1 MSKVM
6 SNIPSINMLYEYAL
20 DNSEYIM
27 IKELFYSALFF
38 NTAAAMSLKKIRIV
52 RKTNN
57 QDKIIIPNYFGITF
71 AGSGCVDEETE
82 FLTPKGW
89 KKISEYEAGDLV
101 CQWSEDGSTQ
111 FVNPIAYISEPE
123 KRECYYI
130 DGGKNSN
137 TNRFLCP
144 DHRVPYLTEEK
155 KYKNSVYKSKL
166 KVAKAS
172 DIFERNSGFKFPTN
186 FKKPESDT
194 KLDLTDDEIRLQV
207 AFFADGT
214 ITNRYKD
221 YNGKIRVKKQYK
233 IDRLKMLLDRNGS
246 TYKTSITG
254 EYTMFWINIKIQEKV
269 YNDYW
274 YNCSNEQLK
283 VIFEEAHL
291 WDGSLIGGKKT
302 FRTTIK
308 ETADFMQYVYT
319 TQSENYVSFIKKE
332 RHNKVP
338 FHTEYRISET
348 LCKNKSVTKN
358 MIKKK
363 HMPNFMKY
371 CFTVPS
377 SFWVAR
383 RNNFICIE
391 GNCGKNHSDNLARA
405 IYKDLFTKFE
415 GYAEEFYNDRK
426 DPNDRKPDPRYVNLS
441 SYFIPVTSTWQ
452 ALQKAA
458 QTVKDMDI
466 GSVNVVSDELGDN
479 IMSMS
484 EIFTKLKSTWDTGTS
499 EGPVNV
505 TNGGESYF
513 CVHDVCFN
521 ALLFGAPGPF
531 ELDTKKKDRLLEI
544 YVSGM
549 ARRSFIYHNNT
560 YKKSENRNPNFEKL
574 PKEFYDELDKY
585 IKELRYFINNT
596 KEIRYPAKIR
606 EKLLE
611 YDQMKELERERSI
624 SLIAEDLGSTKKI
637 EKLMGI
643 IATLDL
649 SEEISE
655 EHLKFAI
662 EFTEALD
669 STAEETVEIKP
680 AYKRIYD
687 EIEKRSYAAR
697 TDIVKAVKDITI
709 KDLDSQLILV
719 QEYANLVGNSLIKKE
734 YNGIIKYKIEKL
746 SNTSLDNIILSVN
759 PNMDRTEPEGFIRKI
774 GSFDKLVNAINGD
787 FRYSAGTF
795 RNEYISDENYM
806 QEQNLFIIDIDN
818 DLTIEDAKAL
828 FSSITYLITT
838 TKSHQ
843 KPKKT
848 KINGESVEVV
858 CDRFRIIIPTLS
870 TFHLTPKVYS
880 EMYMN
885 VINSLGIAE
894 ADTKCRNASRWYYG
908 NPEGEHWYN
917 YGDLLDI
924 RTYIPDSSE
933 NQDATTSINN
943 YDKSHSDKSNAPSS
957 IRVDAAIR
965 WFLSNTATGNRN
977 DNLFKLGMLL
987 KEKIEEPEWA
997 LWLRNANSCLSHP
1010 LPDSDMKSIIGS
1022 VGRR

>member
-1 MSKVM
+1 MDKNM
-6 SNIPSINMLYEYAL
+6 RNIESINMLYEYAL

-27 IKELFYSALFF
+27 IRELFFSALFF
-38 NTAAAMSLKKIRIV
+38 NTAAAMSLKKIRII

-57 QDKIIIPNYFGITF
+57 NDKVIIPNYFGISF
-71 AGSGCVDEETE
+71 GGSGV
-82 FLTPKGW
+82 
-89 KKISEYEAGDLV
+89 
-101 CQWSEDGSTQ
+101 
-111 FVNPIAYISEPE
+111 
-123 KRECYYI
+123 
-130 DGGKNSN
+130 
-137 TNRFLCP
+137 
-144 DHRVPYLTEEK
+144 
-155 KYKNSVYKSKL
+155 
-166 KVAKAS
+166 
-172 DIFERNSGFKFPTN
+172 
-186 FKKPESDT
+186 
-194 KLDLTDDEIRLQV
+194 
-207 AFFADGT
+207 
-214 ITNRYKD
+214 
-221 YNGKIRVKKQYK
+221 
-233 IDRLKMLLDRNGS
+233 
-246 TYKTSITG
+246 
-254 EYTMFWINIKIQEKV
+254 
-269 YNDYW
+269 
-274 YNCSNEQLK
+274 
-283 VIFEEAHL
+283 
-291 WDGSLIGGKKT
+291 
-302 FRTTIK
+302 
-308 ETADFMQYVYT
+308 
-319 TQSENYVSFIKKE
+319 
-332 RHNKVP
+332 
-338 FHTEYRISET
+338 
-348 LCKNKSVTKN
+348 
-358 MIKKK
+358 
-363 HMPNFMKY
+363 
-371 CFTVPS
+371 
-377 SFWVAR
+377 
-383 RNNFICIE
+383 
-391 GNCGKNHSDNLARA
+391 GKNHSDNLARA
-405 IYKDLFTKFE
+405 IFKESFDNFQRH
-415 GYAEEFYNDRK
+415 AESFYDSRK
-426 DPNDRKPDPRYVNLS
+426 DPADKKPDPRYVNLS

-458 QTVKDMDI
+458 QTVKDMDV

-531 ELDTKKKDRLLEI
+531 ELDPKKKDRLLET

-574 PKEFYDELDKY
+574 ERDFYDKLESY
-585 IKELRYFINNT
+585 IKELRYFLNNT

-611 YDQMKELERERSI
+611 YDQIKELERERSI

-637 EKLMGI
+637 EKLLGI

-649 SEEISE
+649 QDEINE

-687 EIEKRSYAAR
+687 EIEKRSFAAR

-719 QEYANLVGNSLIKKE
+719 QEHANLIGNSLIKKE

-746 SNTSLDNIILSVN
+746 SNTNLDNIILSIN
-759 PNMDRTEPEGFIRKI
+759 GNMDRTEPEGFVRKI
-774 GSFDKLVNAINGD
+774 GSFDKLINAVNAE

-795 RNEYISDENYM
+795 RNEYISDENYL

-818 DLTIEDAKAL
+818 DLRLEDAKAL
-828 FSSITYLITT
+828 FSSMTYLIAT

-848 KINGESVEVV
+848 KVNGETIDLV
-858 CDRFRIIIPTLS
+858 CDRFRIILPTLS
-870 TFHLTPKVYS
+870 TFHLTAKVYS

-894 ADTKCRNASRWYYG
+894 ADSKCRNASRWYYG

-917 YGDLLDI
+917 KGDLLDI

-933 NQDATTSINN
+933 HQDASTSLNN
-943 YDKSHSDKSNAPSS
+943 YDNQRDKSTAPAS

-987 KEKIEEPEWA
+987 KEKIEEPDWA
-997 LWLRNANSCLSHP
+997 MWLLNANTCLSHP
-1010 LPDSDMKSIIGS
+1010 LPDSDMKSIINS

>member
-1 MSKVM
+1 MDKNM
-6 SNIPSINMLYEYAL
+6 RNIESINILYEYAL

-27 IKELFYSALFF
+27 IRELFFSALFF
-38 NTAAAMSLKKIRIV
+38 NTAAAMSLKKIRII

-57 QDKIIIPNYFGITF
+57 NDKVIIPNYFGISF
-71 AGSGCVDEETE
+71 GGSGV
-82 FLTPKGW
+82 
-89 KKISEYEAGDLV
+89 
-101 CQWSEDGSTQ
+101 
-111 FVNPIAYISEPE
+111 
-123 KRECYYI
+123 
-130 DGGKNSN
+130 
-137 TNRFLCP
+137 
-144 DHRVPYLTEEK
+144 
-155 KYKNSVYKSKL
+155 
-166 KVAKAS
+166 
-172 DIFERNSGFKFPTN
+172 
-186 FKKPESDT
+186 
-194 KLDLTDDEIRLQV
+194 
-207 AFFADGT
+207 
-214 ITNRYKD
+214 
-221 YNGKIRVKKQYK
+221 
-233 IDRLKMLLDRNGS
+233 
-246 TYKTSITG
+246 
-254 EYTMFWINIKIQEKV
+254 
-269 YNDYW
+269 
-274 YNCSNEQLK
+274 
-283 VIFEEAHL
+283 
-291 WDGSLIGGKKT
+291 
-302 FRTTIK
+302 
-308 ETADFMQYVYT
+308 
-319 TQSENYVSFIKKE
+319 
-332 RHNKVP
+332 
-338 FHTEYRISET
+338 
-348 LCKNKSVTKN
+348 
-358 MIKKK
+358 
-363 HMPNFMKY
+363 
-371 CFTVPS
+371 
-377 SFWVAR
+377 
-383 RNNFICIE
+383 
-391 GNCGKNHSDNLARA
+391 GKNHSDNLARA
-405 IYKDLFTKFE
+405 IFKESFDNFQRH
-415 GYAEEFYNDRK
+415 AESFYDSRK
-426 DPNDRKPDPRYVNLS
+426 DPADKKPDPRYVNLS

-458 QTVKDMDI
+458 QTVKDMDV

-531 ELDTKKKDRLLEI
+531 ELDPKKKDRLLET

-574 PKEFYDELDKY
+574 EREFYDKLESY
-585 IKELRYFINNT
+585 IKELRYFLNNT
-596 KEIRYPAKIR
+596 REIRYPAKIR

-611 YDQMKELERERSI
+611 YDQIKELERERSI

-637 EKLMGI
+637 EKLLGI

-649 SEEISE
+649 QDEINE

-687 EIEKRSYAAR
+687 EIEKRSFAAR

-719 QEYANLVGNSLIKKE
+719 QEHANLIGNSLIKKE

-746 SNTSLDNIILSVN
+746 SNTNLDNIILSIN
-759 PNMDRTEPEGFIRKI
+759 GNMDRTEPEGFVRKI
-774 GSFDKLVNAINGD
+774 GSFDKLINAVNAE

-795 RNEYISDENYM
+795 RNDYISDENYL

-818 DLTIEDAKAL
+818 DLRLEDAKAL
-828 FSSITYLITT
+828 FSSMTYLIAT

-848 KINGESVEVV
+848 KVNGETIDLV
-858 CDRFRIIIPTLS
+858 CDRFRIILPTLS
-870 TFHLTPKVYS
+870 TFHLTAKVYS

-894 ADTKCRNASRWYYG
+894 ADSKCRNASRWYYG

-917 YGDLLDI
+917 KGDLLDI

-933 NQDATTSINN
+933 HQDASTSLSN
-943 YDKSHSDKSNAPSS
+943 YDNQRDKSNAPAS

-987 KEKIEEPEWA
+987 KEKIEEPDWA
-997 LWLRNANSCLSHP
+997 MWLLNANTCLSHP
-1010 LPDSDMKSIIGS
+1010 LPDSDMKSIINS

>member
-1 MSKVM
+1 MDKNM
-6 SNIPSINMLYEYAL
+6 RNIESINMLYEYAL

-27 IKELFYSALFF
+27 IRELFFSALFF
-38 NTAAAMSLKKIRIV
+38 NTAAAMSLKKIRII

-57 QDKIIIPNYFGITF
+57 NDKVIIPNYFGISF
-71 AGSGCVDEETE
+71 GGSGV
-82 FLTPKGW
+82 
-89 KKISEYEAGDLV
+89 
-101 CQWSEDGSTQ
+101 
-111 FVNPIAYISEPE
+111 
-123 KRECYYI
+123 
-130 DGGKNSN
+130 
-137 TNRFLCP
+137 
-144 DHRVPYLTEEK
+144 
-155 KYKNSVYKSKL
+155 
-166 KVAKAS
+166 
-172 DIFERNSGFKFPTN
+172 
-186 FKKPESDT
+186 
-194 KLDLTDDEIRLQV
+194 
-207 AFFADGT
+207 
-214 ITNRYKD
+214 
-221 YNGKIRVKKQYK
+221 
-233 IDRLKMLLDRNGS
+233 
-246 TYKTSITG
+246 
-254 EYTMFWINIKIQEKV
+254 
-269 YNDYW
+269 
-274 YNCSNEQLK
+274 
-283 VIFEEAHL
+283 
-291 WDGSLIGGKKT
+291 
-302 FRTTIK
+302 
-308 ETADFMQYVYT
+308 
-319 TQSENYVSFIKKE
+319 
-332 RHNKVP
+332 
-338 FHTEYRISET
+338 
-348 LCKNKSVTKN
+348 
-358 MIKKK
+358 
-363 HMPNFMKY
+363 
-371 CFTVPS
+371 
-377 SFWVAR
+377 
-383 RNNFICIE
+383 
-391 GNCGKNHSDNLARA
+391 GKNHSDNLARA
-405 IYKDLFTKFE
+405 IFKESFDNFQRH
-415 GYAEEFYNDRK
+415 AESFYDSRK
-426 DPNDRKPDPRYVNLS
+426 DPADKRPDPRYVNLS

-458 QTVKDMDI
+458 QTVKDMDV

-531 ELDTKKKDRLLEI
+531 ELDPKKKDRLLET

-574 PKEFYDELDKY
+574 EREFYDKLESY
-585 IKELRYFINNT
+585 IKELRYFLNNT

-611 YDQMKELERERSI
+611 YDQIKELERERSI

-637 EKLMGI
+637 EKLLGI

-649 SEEISE
+649 QDEINE

-687 EIEKRSYAAR
+687 EIEKRSFAAR

-719 QEYANLVGNSLIKKE
+719 QEHANLIGNSLIKKE

-746 SNTSLDNIILSVN
+746 SNTNLDNIILSIN
-759 PNMDRTEPEGFIRKI
+759 GNMDRTEPEGFVRKI
-774 GSFDKLVNAINGD
+774 GSFDKLINAVNAE

-795 RNEYISDENYM
+795 RNEYISDENYL

-818 DLTIEDAKAL
+818 DLRLEDAKAL
-828 FSSITYLITT
+828 FSSMTYLIAT

-848 KINGESVEVV
+848 KVNGETIDLV
-858 CDRFRIIIPTLS
+858 CDRFRIILPTLS
-870 TFHLTPKVYS
+870 TFHLTAKVYS

-894 ADTKCRNASRWYYG
+894 ADSKCRNASRWYYG

-917 YGDLLDI
+917 KGDLLDI

-933 NQDATTSINN
+933 HQDASTSLNN
-943 YDKSHSDKSNAPSS
+943 YDNQRYKSTAPAS

-987 KEKIEEPEWA
+987 KEKIEEPDWA
-997 LWLRNANSCLSHP
+997 MWLLNANTCLSHP
-1010 LPDSDMKSIIGS
+1010 LPDSDMKSIINS

>member
-1 MSKVM
+1 MDKNM
-6 SNIPSINMLYEYAL
+6 RNIESINMLYEYAL

-27 IKELFYSALFF
+27 IRELFFSALFF
-38 NTAAAMSLKKIRIV
+38 NTAAAMSLKKIRII

-57 QDKIIIPNYFGITF
+57 NDKVIIPNYFGISF
-71 AGSGCVDEETE
+71 GGSGV
-82 FLTPKGW
+82 
-89 KKISEYEAGDLV
+89 
-101 CQWSEDGSTQ
+101 
-111 FVNPIAYISEPE
+111 
-123 KRECYYI
+123 
-130 DGGKNSN
+130 
-137 TNRFLCP
+137 
-144 DHRVPYLTEEK
+144 
-155 KYKNSVYKSKL
+155 
-166 KVAKAS
+166 
-172 DIFERNSGFKFPTN
+172 
-186 FKKPESDT
+186 
-194 KLDLTDDEIRLQV
+194 
-207 AFFADGT
+207 
-214 ITNRYKD
+214 
-221 YNGKIRVKKQYK
+221 
-233 IDRLKMLLDRNGS
+233 
-246 TYKTSITG
+246 
-254 EYTMFWINIKIQEKV
+254 
-269 YNDYW
+269 
-274 YNCSNEQLK
+274 
-283 VIFEEAHL
+283 
-291 WDGSLIGGKKT
+291 
-302 FRTTIK
+302 
-308 ETADFMQYVYT
+308 
-319 TQSENYVSFIKKE
+319 
-332 RHNKVP
+332 
-338 FHTEYRISET
+338 
-348 LCKNKSVTKN
+348 
-358 MIKKK
+358 
-363 HMPNFMKY
+363 
-371 CFTVPS
+371 
-377 SFWVAR
+377 
-383 RNNFICIE
+383 
-391 GNCGKNHSDNLARA
+391 GKNHSDNLARA
-405 IYKDLFTKFE
+405 IFRESFDNFQRH
-415 GYAEEFYNDRK
+415 AESFYDSRK
-426 DPNDRKPDPRYVNLS
+426 DPADKKPDPRYVNLS

-458 QTVKDMDI
+458 QTVKDMDV

-531 ELDTKKKDRLLEI
+531 ELDPKKKDRLLET

-574 PKEFYDELDKY
+574 EREFYDKLESY
-585 IKELRYFINNT
+585 IKELRYFLNNT

-611 YDQMKELERERSI
+611 YDQIKELERERSI

-637 EKLMGI
+637 EKLLGI

-649 SEEISE
+649 QDEINE
-655 EHLKFAI
+655 DHLKFAI

-687 EIEKRSYAAR
+687 EIEKRSFAAR

-719 QEYANLVGNSLIKKE
+719 QEHANLIGNSLIKKE

-746 SNTSLDNIILSVN
+746 SNTNLDNIILSIN
-759 PNMDRTEPEGFIRKI
+759 GNMDRTEPEGFVRKI
-774 GSFDKLVNAINGD
+774 GSFDKLINAVNAE

-795 RNEYISDENYM
+795 RNEYISDENYL

-818 DLTIEDAKAL
+818 DLRLEDAKAL
-828 FSSITYLITT
+828 FSSMTYLIAT

-848 KINGESVEVV
+848 KVNGETIDLV
-858 CDRFRIIIPTLS
+858 CDRFRIILPTLS
-870 TFHLTPKVYS
+870 TFHLTAKVYS

-894 ADTKCRNASRWYYG
+894 ADSKCRNASRWYYG

-917 YGDLLDI
+917 KGDLLDI

-933 NQDATTSINN
+933 HQDASTSLKN
-943 YDKSHSDKSNAPSS
+943 YENQRYKSNAPAS

-987 KEKIEEPEWA
+987 KEKIEEPDWA
-997 LWLRNANSCLSHP
+997 MWLLNANTCLSHP
-1010 LPDSDMKSIIGS
+1010 LPDSDMKSIINS

>member
-1 MSKVM
+1 MDKNM
-6 SNIPSINMLYEYAL
+6 RNIESINMLYEYAL

-27 IKELFYSALFF
+27 IRELFFSALFF
-38 NTAAAMSLKKIRIV
+38 NTAAAMSLKKIRII

-57 QDKIIIPNYFGITF
+57 NDKIIIPNYFGISF
-71 AGSGCVDEETE
+71 GGSGV
-82 FLTPKGW
+82 
-89 KKISEYEAGDLV
+89 
-101 CQWSEDGSTQ
+101 
-111 FVNPIAYISEPE
+111 
-123 KRECYYI
+123 
-130 DGGKNSN
+130 
-137 TNRFLCP
+137 
-144 DHRVPYLTEEK
+144 
-155 KYKNSVYKSKL
+155 
-166 KVAKAS
+166 
-172 DIFERNSGFKFPTN
+172 
-186 FKKPESDT
+186 
-194 KLDLTDDEIRLQV
+194 
-207 AFFADGT
+207 
-214 ITNRYKD
+214 
-221 YNGKIRVKKQYK
+221 
-233 IDRLKMLLDRNGS
+233 
-246 TYKTSITG
+246 
-254 EYTMFWINIKIQEKV
+254 
-269 YNDYW
+269 
-274 YNCSNEQLK
+274 
-283 VIFEEAHL
+283 
-291 WDGSLIGGKKT
+291 
-302 FRTTIK
+302 
-308 ETADFMQYVYT
+308 
-319 TQSENYVSFIKKE
+319 
-332 RHNKVP
+332 
-338 FHTEYRISET
+338 
-348 LCKNKSVTKN
+348 
-358 MIKKK
+358 
-363 HMPNFMKY
+363 
-371 CFTVPS
+371 
-377 SFWVAR
+377 
-383 RNNFICIE
+383 
-391 GNCGKNHSDNLARA
+391 GKNHSDNLARA
-405 IYKDLFTKFE
+405 IFKESFDNFQRH
-415 GYAEEFYNDRK
+415 AESFYDSRK
-426 DPNDRKPDPRYVNLS
+426 DPADKKPDPRYVNLS

-458 QTVKDMDI
+458 QTVKDMDV

-531 ELDTKKKDRLLEI
+531 ELDPKKKDRLLET

-574 PKEFYDELDKY
+574 EREFYDKLESY
-585 IKELRYFINNT
+585 IKELRYFLNNT
-596 KEIRYPAKIR
+596 KEIRYPVKIR

-611 YDQMKELERERSI
+611 YDQIKELERERSI

-637 EKLMGI
+637 EKLLGI

-649 SEEISE
+649 QDEINE

-687 EIEKRSYAAR
+687 EIEKRSFAAR

-719 QEYANLVGNSLIKKE
+719 QEHANLIGNSLIKKE

-746 SNTSLDNIILSVN
+746 SNTNLDNIILSIN
-759 PNMDRTEPEGFIRKI
+759 GNMDRTEPEGFVRKI
-774 GSFDKLVNAINGD
+774 GSFDKLINAVNAE

-795 RNEYISDENYM
+795 RNEYISDENYL

-818 DLTIEDAKAL
+818 DLRLEDAKAL
-828 FSSITYLITT
+828 FSSMTYLIAT

-848 KINGESVEVV
+848 KVNGETIDLV
-858 CDRFRIIIPTLS
+858 CDRFRIILPTLS
-870 TFHLTPKVYS
+870 TFHLTAKVYS

-894 ADTKCRNASRWYYG
+894 ADSKCRNASRWYYG
-908 NPEGEHWYN
+908 NQEGEHWYN
-917 YGDLLDI
+917 KGDLLDI

-933 NQDATTSINN
+933 HQDASTSLNN
-943 YDKSHSDKSNAPSS
+943 YDNQRDKSNAPAS

-987 KEKIEEPEWA
+987 KEKIEEPDWA
-997 LWLRNANSCLSHP
+997 MWLLNANTCLSHP
-1010 LPDSDMKSIIGS
+1010 LPDSDMKSIINS

>member
-1 MSKVM
+1 MDKNM
-6 SNIPSINMLYEYAL
+6 RNIESINMLYEYAL

-27 IKELFYSALFF
+27 IRELFFSALFF
-38 NTAAAMSLKKIRIV
+38 NTAAAMSLKKIRII

-57 QDKIIIPNYFGITF
+57 NDKVIIPNYFGISF
-71 AGSGCVDEETE
+71 GGSGV
-82 FLTPKGW
+82 
-89 KKISEYEAGDLV
+89 
-101 CQWSEDGSTQ
+101 
-111 FVNPIAYISEPE
+111 
-123 KRECYYI
+123 
-130 DGGKNSN
+130 
-137 TNRFLCP
+137 
-144 DHRVPYLTEEK
+144 
-155 KYKNSVYKSKL
+155 
-166 KVAKAS
+166 
-172 DIFERNSGFKFPTN
+172 
-186 FKKPESDT
+186 
-194 KLDLTDDEIRLQV
+194 
-207 AFFADGT
+207 
-214 ITNRYKD
+214 
-221 YNGKIRVKKQYK
+221 
-233 IDRLKMLLDRNGS
+233 
-246 TYKTSITG
+246 
-254 EYTMFWINIKIQEKV
+254 
-269 YNDYW
+269 
-274 YNCSNEQLK
+274 
-283 VIFEEAHL
+283 
-291 WDGSLIGGKKT
+291 
-302 FRTTIK
+302 
-308 ETADFMQYVYT
+308 
-319 TQSENYVSFIKKE
+319 
-332 RHNKVP
+332 
-338 FHTEYRISET
+338 
-348 LCKNKSVTKN
+348 
-358 MIKKK
+358 
-363 HMPNFMKY
+363 
-371 CFTVPS
+371 
-377 SFWVAR
+377 
-383 RNNFICIE
+383 
-391 GNCGKNHSDNLARA
+391 GKNHSDNLARA
-405 IYKDLFTKFE
+405 IFKESFDNFQRH
-415 GYAEEFYNDRK
+415 AESFYDSRK
-426 DPNDRKPDPRYVNLS
+426 DHADKRPDPRYVNLS

-458 QTVKDMDI
+458 QTVKDMDV

-531 ELDTKKKDRLLEI
+531 ELDPKKKDRLLET

-574 PKEFYDELDKY
+574 EREFYDKLESY
-585 IKELRYFINNT
+585 IKELRYFLNNT
-596 KEIRYPAKIR
+596 KEIRYPVKIR

-611 YDQMKELERERSI
+611 YDQIKELERERSI

-637 EKLMGI
+637 EKLLGI

-649 SEEISE
+649 QDEINE

-687 EIEKRSYAAR
+687 EIEKRSFAAR

-719 QEYANLVGNSLIKKE
+719 QEHANLIGNSLIKKE

-746 SNTSLDNIILSVN
+746 SNTNLDNIILSIN
-759 PNMDRTEPEGFIRKI
+759 GNMDRTEPEGFVRKI
-774 GSFDKLVNAINGD
+774 GSFDKLINAVNAE

-795 RNEYISDENYM
+795 RNEYISDENYL

-818 DLTIEDAKAL
+818 DLRLEDAKAL
-828 FSSITYLITT
+828 FSSMTYLIAT

-848 KINGESVEVV
+848 KVNGETIDLV
-858 CDRFRIIIPTLS
+858 CDRFRIILPTLS
-870 TFHLTPKVYS
+870 TFHLTAKVYS

-894 ADTKCRNASRWYYG
+894 ADSKCRNASRWYYG

-917 YGDLLDI
+917 KGDLLDI

-933 NQDATTSINN
+933 HQDASTSLNN
-943 YDKSHSDKSNAPSS
+943 YDNQRDKSNAPAS

-987 KEKIEEPEWA
+987 KEKIEEPDWA
-997 LWLRNANSCLSHP
+997 MWLLNANTCLSHP
-1010 LPDSDMKSIIGS
+1010 LPDSDMKSIINS

>member
-1 MSKVM
+1 MDKNM
-6 SNIPSINMLYEYAL
+6 RNIESINMLYEYAL

-27 IKELFYSALFF
+27 IRELFFSALFF
-38 NTAAAMSLKKIRIV
+38 NTAAAMSLKKIRII

-57 QDKIIIPNYFGITF
+57 NDKVIIPNYFGISF
-71 AGSGCVDEETE
+71 GGSGV
-82 FLTPKGW
+82 
-89 KKISEYEAGDLV
+89 
-101 CQWSEDGSTQ
+101 
-111 FVNPIAYISEPE
+111 
-123 KRECYYI
+123 
-130 DGGKNSN
+130 
-137 TNRFLCP
+137 
-144 DHRVPYLTEEK
+144 
-155 KYKNSVYKSKL
+155 
-166 KVAKAS
+166 
-172 DIFERNSGFKFPTN
+172 
-186 FKKPESDT
+186 
-194 KLDLTDDEIRLQV
+194 
-207 AFFADGT
+207 
-214 ITNRYKD
+214 
-221 YNGKIRVKKQYK
+221 
-233 IDRLKMLLDRNGS
+233 
-246 TYKTSITG
+246 
-254 EYTMFWINIKIQEKV
+254 
-269 YNDYW
+269 
-274 YNCSNEQLK
+274 
-283 VIFEEAHL
+283 
-291 WDGSLIGGKKT
+291 
-302 FRTTIK
+302 
-308 ETADFMQYVYT
+308 
-319 TQSENYVSFIKKE
+319 
-332 RHNKVP
+332 
-338 FHTEYRISET
+338 
-348 LCKNKSVTKN
+348 
-358 MIKKK
+358 
-363 HMPNFMKY
+363 
-371 CFTVPS
+371 
-377 SFWVAR
+377 
-383 RNNFICIE
+383 
-391 GNCGKNHSDNLARA
+391 GKNHSDNLARA
-405 IYKDLFTKFE
+405 IFKESFDNFQRH
-415 GYAEEFYNDRK
+415 AESFYDSRK
-426 DPNDRKPDPRYVNLS
+426 DPADKKPDPRYVNLS

-458 QTVKDMDI
+458 QTVKDMDV

-531 ELDTKKKDRLLEI
+531 ELDPKKKDRLLET

-574 PKEFYDELDKY
+574 EREFYDKLESY
-585 IKELRYFINNT
+585 IKELRYFLNNT

-611 YDQMKELERERSI
+611 YDQIKELERERSI

-637 EKLMGI
+637 EKLLGI

-649 SEEISE
+649 QDEINE

-687 EIEKRSYAAR
+687 EIEKRSFAAR

-719 QEYANLVGNSLIKKE
+719 QEHANLIGNSLIKKE

-746 SNTSLDNIILSVN
+746 SNTNLDNIILSIN
-759 PNMDRTEPEGFIRKI
+759 GNMDRTEPEGFVRKI
-774 GSFDKLVNAINGD
+774 GSFDKLINAVNAE

-795 RNEYISDENYM
+795 RNEYISDENYL

-818 DLTIEDAKAL
+818 DLKLEDAKAL
-828 FSSITYLITT
+828 FSSMTYLIAT

-848 KINGESVEVV
+848 KVNGETIDLV
-858 CDRFRIIIPTLS
+858 CDRFRIILPTLS
-870 TFHLTPKVYS
+870 TFHLTAKVYS

-894 ADTKCRNASRWYYG
+894 ADSKCRNASRWYYG
-908 NPEGEHWYN
+908 NQEGEHWYN
-917 YGDLLDI
+917 KGDLLDI

-933 NQDATTSINN
+933 HQDASTSLNN
-943 YDKSHSDKSNAPSS
+943 YDNQRDKSNAPAS

-987 KEKIEEPEWA
+987 KEKIEEPDWA
-997 LWLRNANSCLSHP
+997 MWLLNANTCLSHP
-1010 LPDSDMKSIIGS
+1010 LPDSDMKSIINS

>member
-1 MSKVM
+1 MDKNM
-6 SNIPSINMLYEYAL
+6 RNIESINMLYEYAL

-27 IKELFYSALFF
+27 IRELFFSALFF
-38 NTAAAMSLKKIRIV
+38 NTAAAMSLKKIRII

-57 QDKIIIPNYFGITF
+57 NDKVIIPNYFGISF
-71 AGSGCVDEETE
+71 GGSGV
-82 FLTPKGW
+82 
-89 KKISEYEAGDLV
+89 
-101 CQWSEDGSTQ
+101 
-111 FVNPIAYISEPE
+111 
-123 KRECYYI
+123 
-130 DGGKNSN
+130 
-137 TNRFLCP
+137 
-144 DHRVPYLTEEK
+144 
-155 KYKNSVYKSKL
+155 
-166 KVAKAS
+166 
-172 DIFERNSGFKFPTN
+172 
-186 FKKPESDT
+186 
-194 KLDLTDDEIRLQV
+194 
-207 AFFADGT
+207 
-214 ITNRYKD
+214 
-221 YNGKIRVKKQYK
+221 
-233 IDRLKMLLDRNGS
+233 
-246 TYKTSITG
+246 
-254 EYTMFWINIKIQEKV
+254 
-269 YNDYW
+269 
-274 YNCSNEQLK
+274 
-283 VIFEEAHL
+283 
-291 WDGSLIGGKKT
+291 
-302 FRTTIK
+302 
-308 ETADFMQYVYT
+308 
-319 TQSENYVSFIKKE
+319 
-332 RHNKVP
+332 
-338 FHTEYRISET
+338 
-348 LCKNKSVTKN
+348 
-358 MIKKK
+358 
-363 HMPNFMKY
+363 
-371 CFTVPS
+371 
-377 SFWVAR
+377 
-383 RNNFICIE
+383 
-391 GNCGKNHSDNLARA
+391 GKNHSDNLARA
-405 IYKDLFTKFE
+405 IFKESFDNFQRH
-415 GYAEEFYNDRK
+415 AESFYDSRK
-426 DPNDRKPDPRYVNLS
+426 DPADKKPDPRYVNLS

-458 QTVKDMDI
+458 QTVKDMDV

-531 ELDTKKKDRLLEI
+531 ELDPKKKDRLLET

-574 PKEFYDELDKY
+574 EREFYDKLESY
-585 IKELRYFINNT
+585 IKELRYFLNNT

-611 YDQMKELERERSI
+611 YDQIKEIERERSI

-637 EKLMGI
+637 EKLLGI

-649 SEEISE
+649 QDEINE

-687 EIEKRSYAAR
+687 EIEKRSFAAR

-719 QEYANLVGNSLIKKE
+719 QEHANLIGNSLIKKE

-746 SNTSLDNIILSVN
+746 SNTNLDNIILSIKG
-759 PNMDRTEPEGFIRKI
+759 NMDRTEPEGFVRKI
-774 GSFDKLVNAINGD
+774 GSFDKLINAVNAE

-795 RNEYISDENYM
+795 RNEYISDENYL

-818 DLTIEDAKAL
+818 DLRLEDAKAL
-828 FSSITYLITT
+828 FSSMTYLIAT

-848 KINGESVEVV
+848 KVNGETIDLV
-858 CDRFRIIIPTLS
+858 CDRFRIILPTLS
-870 TFHLTPKVYS
+870 TFHLTAKVYS

-894 ADTKCRNASRWYYG
+894 ADSKCRNASRWYYG

-917 YGDLLDI
+917 KGDLLDI

-933 NQDATTSINN
+933 HQDASTSLNN
-943 YDKSHSDKSNAPSS
+943 YDNQRDKSNAPAS

-987 KEKIEEPEWA
+987 KEKIEEPDWA
-997 LWLRNANSCLSHP
+997 MWLLNANTCLSHP
-1010 LPDSDMKSIIGS
+1010 LPDSDMKSIINS

>member
-1 MSKVM
+1 MDKNM
-6 SNIPSINMLYEYAL
+6 RNIESINMLYEYAL

-27 IKELFYSALFF
+27 IRELFFSALFF
-38 NTAAAMSLKKIRIV
+38 NTAAAMSLKKIRII

-57 QDKIIIPNYFGITF
+57 NDKVIIPNYFGISF
-71 AGSGCVDEETE
+71 GGSGV
-82 FLTPKGW
+82 
-89 KKISEYEAGDLV
+89 
-101 CQWSEDGSTQ
+101 
-111 FVNPIAYISEPE
+111 
-123 KRECYYI
+123 
-130 DGGKNSN
+130 
-137 TNRFLCP
+137 
-144 DHRVPYLTEEK
+144 
-155 KYKNSVYKSKL
+155 
-166 KVAKAS
+166 
-172 DIFERNSGFKFPTN
+172 
-186 FKKPESDT
+186 
-194 KLDLTDDEIRLQV
+194 
-207 AFFADGT
+207 
-214 ITNRYKD
+214 
-221 YNGKIRVKKQYK
+221 
-233 IDRLKMLLDRNGS
+233 
-246 TYKTSITG
+246 
-254 EYTMFWINIKIQEKV
+254 
-269 YNDYW
+269 
-274 YNCSNEQLK
+274 
-283 VIFEEAHL
+283 
-291 WDGSLIGGKKT
+291 
-302 FRTTIK
+302 
-308 ETADFMQYVYT
+308 
-319 TQSENYVSFIKKE
+319 
-332 RHNKVP
+332 
-338 FHTEYRISET
+338 
-348 LCKNKSVTKN
+348 
-358 MIKKK
+358 
-363 HMPNFMKY
+363 
-371 CFTVPS
+371 
-377 SFWVAR
+377 
-383 RNNFICIE
+383 
-391 GNCGKNHSDNLARA
+391 GKNHSDNLARA
-405 IYKDLFTKFE
+405 IFKESFDNFQRH
-415 GYAEEFYNDRK
+415 AESFYDSRK
-426 DPNDRKPDPRYVNLS
+426 DPADKKPDPRYVNLS

-458 QTVKDMDI
+458 QTVKDMDV

-521 ALLFGAPGPF
+521 ALLFGAPDPF
-531 ELDTKKKDRLLEI
+531 ELDPKKKDRLLET

-574 PKEFYDELDKY
+574 EREFYDKLESY
-585 IKELRYFINNT
+585 IKELRYFLNNT
-596 KEIRYPAKIR
+596 REIRYPAKIR

-611 YDQMKELERERSI
+611 YDQIKELERERSI

-637 EKLMGI
+637 EKLLGI

-649 SEEISE
+649 QDEINE

-687 EIEKRSYAAR
+687 EIEKRSFAAR

-719 QEYANLVGNSLIKKE
+719 QEHANLIGNSLIKKE

-746 SNTSLDNIILSVN
+746 SNTNLDNIILSIN
-759 PNMDRTEPEGFIRKI
+759 GNMDRTEPEGFVRKI
-774 GSFDKLVNAINGD
+774 GSFDKLINAVNAE

-795 RNEYISDENYM
+795 RNEYISDENYL

-818 DLTIEDAKAL
+818 DLKLEDAKAL
-828 FSSITYLITT
+828 FSSMTYLITT

-848 KINGESVEVV
+848 KVNRETIDLV
-858 CDRFRIIIPTLS
+858 CDRFRIILPTLS
-870 TFHLTPKVYS
+870 TFHLTSKVYS

-894 ADTKCRNASRWYYG
+894 ADSKCRNASRWYYG

-917 YGDLLDI
+917 KGDLLDI

-933 NQDATTSINN
+933 HQDASTSLNN
-943 YDKSHSDKSNAPSS
+943 YDNQRDKSNAPAS

-987 KEKIEEPEWA
+987 KEKIEEPDWA
-997 LWLRNANSCLSHP
+997 MWLLNANTCLSHP
-1010 LPDSDMKSIIGS
+1010 LPDSDMKSIINS

>member
-1 MSKVM
+1 MDKNM
-6 SNIPSINMLYEYAL
+6 RNIESINMLYEYAL

-27 IKELFYSALFF
+27 IRELFFSALFF
-38 NTAAAMSLKKIRIV
+38 NTAAAMSLKKIRII

-57 QDKIIIPNYFGITF
+57 NDKVIIPNYFGISF
-71 AGSGCVDEETE
+71 GGSGV
-82 FLTPKGW
+82 
-89 KKISEYEAGDLV
+89 
-101 CQWSEDGSTQ
+101 
-111 FVNPIAYISEPE
+111 
-123 KRECYYI
+123 
-130 DGGKNSN
+130 
-137 TNRFLCP
+137 
-144 DHRVPYLTEEK
+144 
-155 KYKNSVYKSKL
+155 
-166 KVAKAS
+166 
-172 DIFERNSGFKFPTN
+172 
-186 FKKPESDT
+186 
-194 KLDLTDDEIRLQV
+194 
-207 AFFADGT
+207 
-214 ITNRYKD
+214 
-221 YNGKIRVKKQYK
+221 
-233 IDRLKMLLDRNGS
+233 
-246 TYKTSITG
+246 
-254 EYTMFWINIKIQEKV
+254 
-269 YNDYW
+269 
-274 YNCSNEQLK
+274 
-283 VIFEEAHL
+283 
-291 WDGSLIGGKKT
+291 
-302 FRTTIK
+302 
-308 ETADFMQYVYT
+308 
-319 TQSENYVSFIKKE
+319 
-332 RHNKVP
+332 
-338 FHTEYRISET
+338 
-348 LCKNKSVTKN
+348 
-358 MIKKK
+358 
-363 HMPNFMKY
+363 
-371 CFTVPS
+371 
-377 SFWVAR
+377 
-383 RNNFICIE
+383 
-391 GNCGKNHSDNLARA
+391 GKNHSDNLARA
-405 IYKDLFTKFE
+405 IFKESFDNFQRH
-415 GYAEEFYNDRK
+415 AESFYDSRK
-426 DPNDRKPDPRYVNLS
+426 DPADKKPDPRYVNLS

-458 QTVKDMDI
+458 QTVKDMDV
-466 GSVNVVSDELGDN
+466 GSVNVVSDELADN

-513 CVHDVCFN
+513 CVYDVCFN

-531 ELDTKKKDRLLEI
+531 ELDPKKKDRLLET

-560 YKKSENRNPNFEKL
+560 YKKSENRNTNFEKL
-574 PKEFYDELDKY
+574 EREFYDKLESY
-585 IKELRYFINNT
+585 IKELRYFLNNT
-596 KEIRYPAKIR
+596 KEIRYPVKIR

-611 YDQMKELERERSI
+611 YDQIKELERERSI

-637 EKLMGI
+637 EKLLGI

-649 SEEISE
+649 QDEINE

-680 AYKRIYD
+680 AYRRIYD
-687 EIEKRSYAAR
+687 EIEKRSFAAR

-719 QEYANLVGNSLIKKE
+719 QEHANLIGNSLIKKE

-746 SNTSLDNIILSVN
+746 SNTNLDNIILSIN
-759 PNMDRTEPEGFIRKI
+759 GNMDRTEPEGFVRKI
-774 GSFDKLVNAINGD
+774 GSFDKLINAVNAE

-795 RNEYISDENYM
+795 RNDYISDENYL

-818 DLTIEDAKAL
+818 DLRLEDAKAL
-828 FSSITYLITT
+828 FSSMTYLITT

-848 KINGESVEVV
+848 KVNGETIDLV
-858 CDRFRIIIPTLS
+858 CDRFRIILPTLS
-870 TFHLTPKVYS
+870 TFHLTAKVYS

-894 ADTKCRNASRWYYG
+894 ADSKCRNASRWYYG

-917 YGDLLDI
+917 KGDLLDI

-933 NQDATTSINN
+933 HQDASTSLNN
-943 YDKSHSDKSNAPSS
+943 YDNQRYKSNAPAS

-987 KEKIEEPEWA
+987 KEKIEEPDWA
-997 LWLRNANSCLSHP
+997 MWLLNANTCLSHP
-1010 LPDSDMKSIIGS
+1010 LPDSDMKSIINS

>member
-1 MSKVM
+1 MDKNM
-6 SNIPSINMLYEYAL
+6 RNIESINMLYEYAL

-27 IKELFYSALFF
+27 IRELFFSALFF
-38 NTAAAMSLKKIRIV
+38 NTAAAMSLKKIRII

-57 QDKIIIPNYFGITF
+57 NDKVIIPNYFGISF
-71 AGSGCVDEETE
+71 GGSGV
-82 FLTPKGW
+82 
-89 KKISEYEAGDLV
+89 
-101 CQWSEDGSTQ
+101 
-111 FVNPIAYISEPE
+111 
-123 KRECYYI
+123 
-130 DGGKNSN
+130 
-137 TNRFLCP
+137 
-144 DHRVPYLTEEK
+144 
-155 KYKNSVYKSKL
+155 
-166 KVAKAS
+166 
-172 DIFERNSGFKFPTN
+172 
-186 FKKPESDT
+186 
-194 KLDLTDDEIRLQV
+194 
-207 AFFADGT
+207 
-214 ITNRYKD
+214 
-221 YNGKIRVKKQYK
+221 
-233 IDRLKMLLDRNGS
+233 
-246 TYKTSITG
+246 
-254 EYTMFWINIKIQEKV
+254 
-269 YNDYW
+269 
-274 YNCSNEQLK
+274 
-283 VIFEEAHL
+283 
-291 WDGSLIGGKKT
+291 
-302 FRTTIK
+302 
-308 ETADFMQYVYT
+308 
-319 TQSENYVSFIKKE
+319 
-332 RHNKVP
+332 
-338 FHTEYRISET
+338 
-348 LCKNKSVTKN
+348 
-358 MIKKK
+358 
-363 HMPNFMKY
+363 
-371 CFTVPS
+371 
-377 SFWVAR
+377 
-383 RNNFICIE
+383 
-391 GNCGKNHSDNLARA
+391 GKNHSDNLARA
-405 IYKDLFTKFE
+405 IFRESFDNFQRH
-415 GYAEEFYNDRK
+415 AESFYDSRK
-426 DPNDRKPDPRYVNLS
+426 DPADKKPDPRYVNLS

-458 QTVKDMDI
+458 QTVKDMDV
-466 GSVNVVSDELGDN
+466 GSVNVVSDELADN

-531 ELDTKKKDRLLEI
+531 ELDPKKKDRLLET

-574 PKEFYDELDKY
+574 EREFYDKLESY
-585 IKELRYFINNT
+585 IKELRYFLNNT

-611 YDQMKELERERSI
+611 YDQIKELERERSI

-637 EKLMGI
+637 EKLLGI

-649 SEEISE
+649 QDEINE

-687 EIEKRSYAAR
+687 EIEKRSFAAR

-719 QEYANLVGNSLIKKE
+719 QEHANLIGNSLIKKE

-746 SNTSLDNIILSVN
+746 SNTNLDNIILSIN
-759 PNMDRTEPEGFIRKI
+759 GNIDRTEPEGFIRKI
-774 GSFDKLVNAINGD
+774 GTFDKLINAVNAE

-795 RNEYISDENYM
+795 RNEYISDENYL

-818 DLTIEDAKAL
+818 DLRLEDAKAL
-828 FSSITYLITT
+828 FSSMTYLIAT

-848 KINGESVEVV
+848 KVNGETIDLV
-858 CDRFRIIIPTLS
+858 CDRFRIILPTLS
-870 TFHLTPKVYS
+870 TFHLTAKVYS

-894 ADTKCRNASRWYYG
+894 ADSKCRNASRWYYG

-917 YGDLLDI
+917 KGDLLDI

-933 NQDATTSINN
+933 HQDASTSLNN
-943 YDKSHSDKSNAPSS
+943 YDNQRDKSNAPAS

-987 KEKIEEPEWA
+987 KEKIEEPDWA
-997 LWLRNANSCLSHP
+997 MWLLNANTCLSHP
-1010 LPDSDMKSIIGS
+1010 LPDSDMKSIINS

>member
-1 MSKVM
+1 MDKNM
-6 SNIPSINMLYEYAL
+6 RNIESINMLYEYAL

-27 IKELFYSALFF
+27 IRELFFSALFF
-38 NTAAAMSLKKIRIV
+38 NTAAAMSLKKIRII

-57 QDKIIIPNYFGITF
+57 NDKVIIPNYFGISF
-71 AGSGCVDEETE
+71 GGSGV
-82 FLTPKGW
+82 
-89 KKISEYEAGDLV
+89 
-101 CQWSEDGSTQ
+101 
-111 FVNPIAYISEPE
+111 
-123 KRECYYI
+123 
-130 DGGKNSN
+130 
-137 TNRFLCP
+137 
-144 DHRVPYLTEEK
+144 
-155 KYKNSVYKSKL
+155 
-166 KVAKAS
+166 
-172 DIFERNSGFKFPTN
+172 
-186 FKKPESDT
+186 
-194 KLDLTDDEIRLQV
+194 
-207 AFFADGT
+207 
-214 ITNRYKD
+214 
-221 YNGKIRVKKQYK
+221 
-233 IDRLKMLLDRNGS
+233 
-246 TYKTSITG
+246 
-254 EYTMFWINIKIQEKV
+254 
-269 YNDYW
+269 
-274 YNCSNEQLK
+274 
-283 VIFEEAHL
+283 
-291 WDGSLIGGKKT
+291 
-302 FRTTIK
+302 
-308 ETADFMQYVYT
+308 
-319 TQSENYVSFIKKE
+319 
-332 RHNKVP
+332 
-338 FHTEYRISET
+338 
-348 LCKNKSVTKN
+348 
-358 MIKKK
+358 
-363 HMPNFMKY
+363 
-371 CFTVPS
+371 
-377 SFWVAR
+377 
-383 RNNFICIE
+383 
-391 GNCGKNHSDNLARA
+391 GKNHSDNLARA
-405 IYKDLFTKFE
+405 IFKESFDNFQRH
-415 GYAEEFYNDRK
+415 AESFYDSRK
-426 DPNDRKPDPRYVNLS
+426 DPADKKPDPRYVNLS

-458 QTVKDMDI
+458 QTVKDMDV

-531 ELDTKKKDRLLEI
+531 ELDPKKKDRLLET

-574 PKEFYDELDKY
+574 EREFYDKLESY
-585 IKELRYFINNT
+585 IKELRYFLNNT
-596 KEIRYPAKIR
+596 REIRYPAKIR

-611 YDQMKELERERSI
+611 YDQIKELERERSI

-637 EKLMGI
+637 EKLLGI

-649 SEEISE
+649 QDEINE

-687 EIEKRSYAAR
+687 EIEKRSFAAR

-719 QEYANLVGNSLIKKE
+719 QEHANLIGNSLIKKE

-746 SNTSLDNIILSVN
+746 SNTNLDNIILSIN
-759 PNMDRTEPEGFIRKI
+759 GNTDRTEPEGFVRKI
-774 GSFDKLVNAINGD
+774 GSFDKLINAVNAE

-795 RNEYISDENYM
+795 RNEYISDENYL

-818 DLTIEDAKAL
+818 DLKLEDAKAL
-828 FSSITYLITT
+828 FSSMTYLITT

-848 KINGESVEVV
+848 KVNGETIDLV
-858 CDRFRIIIPTLS
+858 CDRFRIILPTLS
-870 TFHLTPKVYS
+870 TFHLTAKVYS

-894 ADTKCRNASRWYYG
+894 ADSKCRNASRWYYG

-917 YGDLLDI
+917 KGDLLDI

-933 NQDATTSINN
+933 HQDASTSLNN
-943 YDKSHSDKSNAPSS
+943 YDNQRDKSNAPAS

-987 KEKIEEPEWA
+987 KEKIEEPDWA
-997 LWLRNANSCLSHP
+997 MWLLNANTCLSHP
-1010 LPDSDMKSIIGS
+1010 LPDSDMKSIINS

>member
-1 MSKVM
+1 MDKNM
-6 SNIPSINMLYEYAL
+6 RNIESINMLYEYAL

-27 IKELFYSALFF
+27 IRELFFSALFF
-38 NTAAAMSLKKIRIV
+38 NTAAAMSLKKIRII

-57 QDKIIIPNYFGITF
+57 NDKVIIPNYFGISF
-71 AGSGCVDEETE
+71 GGSGV
-82 FLTPKGW
+82 
-89 KKISEYEAGDLV
+89 
-101 CQWSEDGSTQ
+101 
-111 FVNPIAYISEPE
+111 
-123 KRECYYI
+123 
-130 DGGKNSN
+130 
-137 TNRFLCP
+137 
-144 DHRVPYLTEEK
+144 
-155 KYKNSVYKSKL
+155 
-166 KVAKAS
+166 
-172 DIFERNSGFKFPTN
+172 
-186 FKKPESDT
+186 
-194 KLDLTDDEIRLQV
+194 
-207 AFFADGT
+207 
-214 ITNRYKD
+214 
-221 YNGKIRVKKQYK
+221 
-233 IDRLKMLLDRNGS
+233 
-246 TYKTSITG
+246 
-254 EYTMFWINIKIQEKV
+254 
-269 YNDYW
+269 
-274 YNCSNEQLK
+274 
-283 VIFEEAHL
+283 
-291 WDGSLIGGKKT
+291 
-302 FRTTIK
+302 
-308 ETADFMQYVYT
+308 
-319 TQSENYVSFIKKE
+319 
-332 RHNKVP
+332 
-338 FHTEYRISET
+338 
-348 LCKNKSVTKN
+348 
-358 MIKKK
+358 
-363 HMPNFMKY
+363 
-371 CFTVPS
+371 
-377 SFWVAR
+377 
-383 RNNFICIE
+383 
-391 GNCGKNHSDNLARA
+391 GKNHSDNLARA
-405 IYKDLFTKFE
+405 IFRESFDNFQRH
-415 GYAEEFYNDRK
+415 AESFYDSRK
-426 DPNDRKPDPRYVNLS
+426 DPADKKPDPRYVNLS

-458 QTVKDMDI
+458 QTVKDMDV

-531 ELDTKKKDRLLEI
+531 ELDPKKKDRLLET

-574 PKEFYDELDKY
+574 EREFYDKLESY
-585 IKELRYFINNT
+585 IKELRYFLNNT
-596 KEIRYPAKIR
+596 REIHYPAKIR

-611 YDQMKELERERSI
+611 YDQIKEIERERSI

-637 EKLMGI
+637 EKLLGI

-649 SEEISE
+649 QDEINE

-687 EIEKRSYAAR
+687 EIEKRSFAAR

-719 QEYANLVGNSLIKKE
+719 QEHANLIGNSLIKKE

-746 SNTSLDNIILSVN
+746 SNTNLDNIILSIN
-759 PNMDRTEPEGFIRKI
+759 GNMDRTEPEGFVRKI
-774 GSFDKLVNAINGD
+774 GSFDKLINAVNAE

-795 RNEYISDENYM
+795 RNEYISDENYL

-818 DLTIEDAKAL
+818 DLKLEDAKAL
-828 FSSITYLITT
+828 FSSMTYLIAT

-848 KINGESVEVV
+848 KVNGETIDLV
-858 CDRFRIIIPTLS
+858 CDRFRIILPTLS
-870 TFHLTPKVYS
+870 TFHLTAKVYS

-894 ADTKCRNASRWYYG
+894 ADSKCRNASRWYYG

-917 YGDLLDI
+917 KGDLLDI

-933 NQDATTSINN
+933 HQDASTSLNN
-943 YDKSHSDKSNAPSS
+943 YDNQRDKSNAPAS

-987 KEKIEEPEWA
+987 KEKIEEPDWA
-997 LWLRNANSCLSHP
+997 MWLLNANTCLSHP
-1010 LPDSDMKSIIGS
+1010 LPDSDMKSIINS

>member
-57 QDKIIIPNYFGITF
+57 QDKIIIPNYFGISF
-71 AGSGCVDEETE
+71 G
-82 FLTPKGW
+82 
-89 KKISEYEAGDLV
+89 
-101 CQWSEDGSTQ
+101 
-111 FVNPIAYISEPE
+111 
-123 KRECYYI
+123 
-130 DGGKNSN
+130 
-137 TNRFLCP
+137 
-144 DHRVPYLTEEK
+144 
-155 KYKNSVYKSKL
+155 
-166 KVAKAS
+166 
-172 DIFERNSGFKFPTN
+172 NSG
-186 FKKPESDT
+186 
-194 KLDLTDDEIRLQV
+194 V
-207 AFFADGT
+207 
-214 ITNRYKD
+214 
-221 YNGKIRVKKQYK
+221 
-233 IDRLKMLLDRNGS
+233 
-246 TYKTSITG
+246 
-254 EYTMFWINIKIQEKV
+254 
-269 YNDYW
+269 
-274 YNCSNEQLK
+274 
-283 VIFEEAHL
+283 
-291 WDGSLIGGKKT
+291 
-302 FRTTIK
+302 
-308 ETADFMQYVYT
+308 
-319 TQSENYVSFIKKE
+319 
-332 RHNKVP
+332 
-338 FHTEYRISET
+338 
-348 LCKNKSVTKN
+348 
-358 MIKKK
+358 
-363 HMPNFMKY
+363 
-371 CFTVPS
+371 
-377 SFWVAR
+377 
-383 RNNFICIE
+383 
-391 GNCGKNHSDNLARA
+391 GKNHSDNLARA

-574 PKEFYDELDKY
+574 QKEFYDELDKY

-649 SEEISE
+649 AEEISE

-843 KPKKT
+843 KPKRT
-848 KINGESVEVV
+848 KINGESVEVT

-933 NQDATTSINN
+933 NQDATASINN

-957 IRVDAAIR
+957 VRVDAAIR

-997 LWLRNANSCLSHP
+997 LWLRNANNCLSHP

>member
-1 MSKVM
+1 MDKNM
-6 SNIPSINMLYEYAL
+6 RNIESINMLYEYAL

-27 IKELFYSALFF
+27 IRELFFSALFF
-38 NTAAAMSLKKIRIV
+38 NTAAAMSLKKIRII

-57 QDKIIIPNYFGITF
+57 NDKVIIPNYFGISF
-71 AGSGCVDEETE
+71 GGSGV
-82 FLTPKGW
+82 
-89 KKISEYEAGDLV
+89 
-101 CQWSEDGSTQ
+101 
-111 FVNPIAYISEPE
+111 
-123 KRECYYI
+123 
-130 DGGKNSN
+130 
-137 TNRFLCP
+137 
-144 DHRVPYLTEEK
+144 
-155 KYKNSVYKSKL
+155 
-166 KVAKAS
+166 
-172 DIFERNSGFKFPTN
+172 
-186 FKKPESDT
+186 
-194 KLDLTDDEIRLQV
+194 
-207 AFFADGT
+207 
-214 ITNRYKD
+214 
-221 YNGKIRVKKQYK
+221 
-233 IDRLKMLLDRNGS
+233 
-246 TYKTSITG
+246 
-254 EYTMFWINIKIQEKV
+254 
-269 YNDYW
+269 
-274 YNCSNEQLK
+274 
-283 VIFEEAHL
+283 
-291 WDGSLIGGKKT
+291 
-302 FRTTIK
+302 
-308 ETADFMQYVYT
+308 
-319 TQSENYVSFIKKE
+319 
-332 RHNKVP
+332 
-338 FHTEYRISET
+338 
-348 LCKNKSVTKN
+348 
-358 MIKKK
+358 
-363 HMPNFMKY
+363 
-371 CFTVPS
+371 
-377 SFWVAR
+377 
-383 RNNFICIE
+383 
-391 GNCGKNHSDNLARA
+391 GKNHSDNLARA
-405 IYKDLFTKFE
+405 IFKESFDNFQRH
-415 GYAEEFYNDRK
+415 AESFYDSRK
-426 DPNDRKPDPRYVNLS
+426 DPADKKPDPRYVNLS

-458 QTVKDMDI
+458 QTVKDMDV

-531 ELDTKKKDRLLEI
+531 ELDPKKKDRLLET

-560 YKKSENRNPNFEKL
+560 YKKSENRNQNFEKL
-574 PKEFYDELDKY
+574 EREFYDKLESY
-585 IKELRYFINNT
+585 IKELRYFLNNT
-596 KEIRYPAKIR
+596 REIRYPAKIR

-611 YDQMKELERERSI
+611 YDQIKELERERSI

-637 EKLMGI
+637 EKLLGI

-649 SEEISE
+649 QDEINE

-687 EIEKRSYAAR
+687 EIEKRSFAAR

-719 QEYANLVGNSLIKKE
+719 QEHANLIGNSLIKKE

-746 SNTSLDNIILSVN
+746 SNTNLDNIILSIN
-759 PNMDRTEPEGFIRKI
+759 GNMDRTEPEGFVRKI
-774 GSFDKLVNAINGD
+774 GSFDKLINAVNAE

-795 RNEYISDENYM
+795 RNEYISDENYL
-806 QEQNLFIIDIDN
+806 QEQNLFIIDIDK
-818 DLTIEDAKAL
+818 DLNLEDAKAL
-828 FSSITYLITT
+828 FSSMTYLITT

-848 KINGESVEVV
+848 KVNGETVDLV
-858 CDRFRIIIPTLS
+858 CDRFRIILPTLS
-870 TFHLTPKVYS
+870 TFHLTAKVYS

-894 ADTKCRNASRWYYG
+894 ADSKCRNASRWYYG

-917 YGDLLDI
+917 KGDLLDI

-933 NQDATTSINN
+933 HQDASTSLNN
-943 YDKSHSDKSNAPSS
+943 YDNQRDKSNAPAS

-987 KEKIEEPEWA
+987 KEKIEEPDWA
-997 LWLRNANSCLSHP
+997 MWLLNANTCLSHP
-1010 LPDSDMKSIIGS
+1010 LPDSDMKSIINS

>member
-1 MSKVM
+1 MDKNM
-6 SNIPSINMLYEYAL
+6 RNIESINMLYEYAL

-27 IKELFYSALFF
+27 IRELFFSALFF
-38 NTAAAMSLKKIRIV
+38 NTAAAMSLKKIRII

-57 QDKIIIPNYFGITF
+57 NDKIIIPNYFGISF
-71 AGSGCVDEETE
+71 GGSGV
-82 FLTPKGW
+82 
-89 KKISEYEAGDLV
+89 
-101 CQWSEDGSTQ
+101 
-111 FVNPIAYISEPE
+111 
-123 KRECYYI
+123 
-130 DGGKNSN
+130 
-137 TNRFLCP
+137 
-144 DHRVPYLTEEK
+144 
-155 KYKNSVYKSKL
+155 
-166 KVAKAS
+166 
-172 DIFERNSGFKFPTN
+172 
-186 FKKPESDT
+186 
-194 KLDLTDDEIRLQV
+194 
-207 AFFADGT
+207 
-214 ITNRYKD
+214 
-221 YNGKIRVKKQYK
+221 
-233 IDRLKMLLDRNGS
+233 
-246 TYKTSITG
+246 
-254 EYTMFWINIKIQEKV
+254 
-269 YNDYW
+269 
-274 YNCSNEQLK
+274 
-283 VIFEEAHL
+283 
-291 WDGSLIGGKKT
+291 
-302 FRTTIK
+302 
-308 ETADFMQYVYT
+308 
-319 TQSENYVSFIKKE
+319 
-332 RHNKVP
+332 
-338 FHTEYRISET
+338 
-348 LCKNKSVTKN
+348 
-358 MIKKK
+358 
-363 HMPNFMKY
+363 
-371 CFTVPS
+371 
-377 SFWVAR
+377 
-383 RNNFICIE
+383 
-391 GNCGKNHSDNLARA
+391 GKNHSDNLARA
-405 IYKDLFTKFE
+405 IFKESFDNFQRH
-415 GYAEEFYNDRK
+415 AESFYDSRK
-426 DPNDRKPDPRYVNLS
+426 DPADKKPDPRYVNLS

-458 QTVKDMDI
+458 QTVKDMDV

-531 ELDTKKKDRLLEI
+531 ELDPKKKDRLLET

-560 YKKSENRNPNFEKL
+560 YKKSENRNQNFEKL
-574 PKEFYDELDKY
+574 EREFYDKLESY
-585 IKELRYFINNT
+585 IKELRYFLNNT

-611 YDQMKELERERSI
+611 YDQIKELERERSI

-637 EKLMGI
+637 EKLLGI

-649 SEEISE
+649 QDEINE

-687 EIEKRSYAAR
+687 EIEKRSFAAR

-719 QEYANLVGNSLIKKE
+719 QEHANLIGNSLIKKE

-746 SNTSLDNIILSVN
+746 SNTNLDNIILSIN
-759 PNMDRTEPEGFIRKI
+759 GNMDRTEPEGFVRKI
-774 GSFDKLVNAINGD
+774 GSFDKLVNAVNAE

-795 RNEYISDENYM
+795 RNEYISDENYL
-806 QEQNLFIIDIDN
+806 QEQNLFIIDIDK
-818 DLTIEDAKAL
+818 DLNLEDAKAL
-828 FSSITYLITT
+828 FSSMTYLITT

-848 KINGESVEVV
+848 KVNGETIDLV
-858 CDRFRIIIPTLS
+858 CDRFRIILPTLS
-870 TFHLTPKVYS
+870 TFHLTAKVYS

-894 ADTKCRNASRWYYG
+894 ADSKCRNASRWYYG

-917 YGDLLDI
+917 KGDLLDI

-933 NQDATTSINN
+933 HQDASTSLNN
-943 YDKSHSDKSNAPSS
+943 YDNQRDKSNAPAS

-987 KEKIEEPEWA
+987 KEKIEEPDWA
-997 LWLRNANSCLSHP
+997 MWLLNANTCLSHP
-1010 LPDSDMKSIIGS
+1010 LPDSDMKSIINS

>member
-1 MSKVM
+1 MDKNM
-6 SNIPSINMLYEYAL
+6 RNIESINMLYEYAL

-27 IKELFYSALFF
+27 IRELFFSALFF
-38 NTAAAMSLKKIRIV
+38 NTAAAMSLKKIRII

-57 QDKIIIPNYFGITF
+57 NDKVIIPNYFGISF
-71 AGSGCVDEETE
+71 GGSGV
-82 FLTPKGW
+82 
-89 KKISEYEAGDLV
+89 
-101 CQWSEDGSTQ
+101 
-111 FVNPIAYISEPE
+111 
-123 KRECYYI
+123 
-130 DGGKNSN
+130 
-137 TNRFLCP
+137 
-144 DHRVPYLTEEK
+144 
-155 KYKNSVYKSKL
+155 
-166 KVAKAS
+166 
-172 DIFERNSGFKFPTN
+172 
-186 FKKPESDT
+186 
-194 KLDLTDDEIRLQV
+194 
-207 AFFADGT
+207 
-214 ITNRYKD
+214 
-221 YNGKIRVKKQYK
+221 
-233 IDRLKMLLDRNGS
+233 
-246 TYKTSITG
+246 
-254 EYTMFWINIKIQEKV
+254 
-269 YNDYW
+269 
-274 YNCSNEQLK
+274 
-283 VIFEEAHL
+283 
-291 WDGSLIGGKKT
+291 
-302 FRTTIK
+302 
-308 ETADFMQYVYT
+308 
-319 TQSENYVSFIKKE
+319 
-332 RHNKVP
+332 
-338 FHTEYRISET
+338 
-348 LCKNKSVTKN
+348 
-358 MIKKK
+358 
-363 HMPNFMKY
+363 
-371 CFTVPS
+371 
-377 SFWVAR
+377 
-383 RNNFICIE
+383 
-391 GNCGKNHSDNLARA
+391 GKNHSDNLARA
-405 IYKDLFTKFE
+405 IFKESFDNFQRH
-415 GYAEEFYNDRK
+415 AESFYDSRK
-426 DPNDRKPDPRYVNLS
+426 DPADKRPDARYVNLS

-458 QTVKDMDI
+458 QTVKDMDV

-531 ELDTKKKDRLLEI
+531 ELDPKKKDRLLET

-574 PKEFYDELDKY
+574 EREFYDKLESY
-585 IKELRYFINNT
+585 IKELRYFLNNT
-596 KEIRYPAKIR
+596 REIRYPAKIR

-611 YDQMKELERERSI
+611 YDQIKELERERSI

-637 EKLMGI
+637 EKLLGI

-649 SEEISE
+649 QDEINE

-687 EIEKRSYAAR
+687 EIEKRSFAAR

-719 QEYANLVGNSLIKKE
+719 QEHANLIGNSLIKKE

-746 SNTSLDNIILSVN
+746 SNTNLDNIILSIN
-759 PNMDRTEPEGFIRKI
+759 GNMDRTEPEGFVRKI
-774 GSFDKLVNAINGD
+774 GSFDKLINAVNAE

-795 RNEYISDENYM
+795 RNEYISDENYL

-818 DLTIEDAKAL
+818 DLRLEDAKAL
-828 FSSITYLITT
+828 FSSMTYLIAT

-848 KINGESVEVV
+848 KVNGETIDLV
-858 CDRFRIIIPTLS
+858 CDRFRIILPTLS
-870 TFHLTPKVYS
+870 TFHLTAKVYS

-894 ADTKCRNASRWYYG
+894 ADSKCRNASRWYYG

-917 YGDLLDI
+917 KGDLLDI

-933 NQDATTSINN
+933 HQDASTSLNN
-943 YDKSHSDKSNAPSS
+943 YDNQRDKSNAPAS

-987 KEKIEEPEWA
+987 KEKIEEPDWA
-997 LWLRNANSCLSHP
+997 MWLLNANTCLSHP
-1010 LPDSDMKSIIGS
+1010 LPDSDMKSIINS

>member
-1 MSKVM
+1 MDKNM
-6 SNIPSINMLYEYAL
+6 RNIESINMLYEYAL

-27 IKELFYSALFF
+27 IRELFFSALFF
-38 NTAAAMSLKKIRIV
+38 NTAAAMSLKKIRII

-57 QDKIIIPNYFGITF
+57 NDKVIIPNYFGISF
-71 AGSGCVDEETE
+71 GGSGV
-82 FLTPKGW
+82 
-89 KKISEYEAGDLV
+89 
-101 CQWSEDGSTQ
+101 
-111 FVNPIAYISEPE
+111 
-123 KRECYYI
+123 
-130 DGGKNSN
+130 
-137 TNRFLCP
+137 
-144 DHRVPYLTEEK
+144 
-155 KYKNSVYKSKL
+155 
-166 KVAKAS
+166 
-172 DIFERNSGFKFPTN
+172 
-186 FKKPESDT
+186 
-194 KLDLTDDEIRLQV
+194 
-207 AFFADGT
+207 
-214 ITNRYKD
+214 
-221 YNGKIRVKKQYK
+221 
-233 IDRLKMLLDRNGS
+233 
-246 TYKTSITG
+246 
-254 EYTMFWINIKIQEKV
+254 
-269 YNDYW
+269 
-274 YNCSNEQLK
+274 
-283 VIFEEAHL
+283 
-291 WDGSLIGGKKT
+291 
-302 FRTTIK
+302 
-308 ETADFMQYVYT
+308 
-319 TQSENYVSFIKKE
+319 
-332 RHNKVP
+332 
-338 FHTEYRISET
+338 
-348 LCKNKSVTKN
+348 
-358 MIKKK
+358 
-363 HMPNFMKY
+363 
-371 CFTVPS
+371 
-377 SFWVAR
+377 
-383 RNNFICIE
+383 
-391 GNCGKNHSDNLARA
+391 GKNHSDNLARA
-405 IYKDLFTKFE
+405 IFRESFDNFQRH
-415 GYAEEFYNDRK
+415 AESFYDSRK
-426 DPNDRKPDPRYVNLS
+426 DPADKKPDPRYVNLS

-458 QTVKDMDI
+458 QTVKDMDV

-531 ELDTKKKDRLLEI
+531 ELDPKKKDRLLET

-574 PKEFYDELDKY
+574 ERDFYDTLEST
-585 IKELRYFINNT
+585 IKERRYVLNNT

-611 YDQMKELERERSI
+611 YDQIKELERERSI

-637 EKLMGI
+637 EKLLGI

-649 SEEISE
+649 QDEINE

-687 EIEKRSYAAR
+687 EIEKRSFAAR

-719 QEYANLVGNSLIKKE
+719 QEHANLIGNSLIKKE

-746 SNTSLDNIILSVN
+746 SNTNLDNIILSIN
-759 PNMDRTEPEGFIRKI
+759 GNMDRTEPEGFVRKI
-774 GSFDKLVNAINGD
+774 GSFDKLINAVNAE

-795 RNEYISDENYM
+795 RNEYISDENYL

-818 DLTIEDAKAL
+818 DLRLEDAKAL
-828 FSSITYLITT
+828 FSSMTYLIAT

-848 KINGESVEVV
+848 KVNGETIDLV
-858 CDRFRIIIPTLS
+858 CDRFRIILPTLS
-870 TFHLTPKVYS
+870 TFHLTAKVYS

-894 ADTKCRNASRWYYG
+894 ADSKCRNASRWYYG

-917 YGDLLDI
+917 KGDLLDI

-933 NQDATTSINN
+933 HQDASTSLNN
-943 YDKSHSDKSNAPSS
+943 YDNQRDKSNAPAS

-987 KEKIEEPEWA
+987 KEKIEEPDWA
-997 LWLRNANSCLSHP
+997 MWLLNANTCLSHP
-1010 LPDSDMKSIIGS
+1010 LPDSDMKSIINS

>member
-1 MSKVM
+1 MDKNM
-6 SNIPSINMLYEYAL
+6 RNIESINMLYEYAL

-27 IKELFYSALFF
+27 IRELFFSALFF
-38 NTAAAMSLKKIRIV
+38 NTAAAMSLKKIRII

-57 QDKIIIPNYFGITF
+57 NDKVIIPNYFGISF
-71 AGSGCVDEETE
+71 GGSGV
-82 FLTPKGW
+82 
-89 KKISEYEAGDLV
+89 
-101 CQWSEDGSTQ
+101 
-111 FVNPIAYISEPE
+111 
-123 KRECYYI
+123 
-130 DGGKNSN
+130 
-137 TNRFLCP
+137 
-144 DHRVPYLTEEK
+144 
-155 KYKNSVYKSKL
+155 
-166 KVAKAS
+166 
-172 DIFERNSGFKFPTN
+172 
-186 FKKPESDT
+186 
-194 KLDLTDDEIRLQV
+194 
-207 AFFADGT
+207 
-214 ITNRYKD
+214 
-221 YNGKIRVKKQYK
+221 
-233 IDRLKMLLDRNGS
+233 
-246 TYKTSITG
+246 
-254 EYTMFWINIKIQEKV
+254 
-269 YNDYW
+269 
-274 YNCSNEQLK
+274 
-283 VIFEEAHL
+283 
-291 WDGSLIGGKKT
+291 
-302 FRTTIK
+302 
-308 ETADFMQYVYT
+308 
-319 TQSENYVSFIKKE
+319 
-332 RHNKVP
+332 
-338 FHTEYRISET
+338 
-348 LCKNKSVTKN
+348 
-358 MIKKK
+358 
-363 HMPNFMKY
+363 
-371 CFTVPS
+371 
-377 SFWVAR
+377 
-383 RNNFICIE
+383 
-391 GNCGKNHSDNLARA
+391 GKNHSDNLARA
-405 IYKDLFTKFE
+405 IFKESFDNFQRH
-415 GYAEEFYNDRK
+415 AESFYDSRK
-426 DPNDRKPDPRYVNLS
+426 DPADKKPDPRYVNLS

-458 QTVKDMDI
+458 QTVKDMDV
-466 GSVNVVSDELGDN
+466 GSVNVVSDELGDS

-531 ELDTKKKDRLLEI
+531 ELDPKKKDRLLET

-574 PKEFYDELDKY
+574 EREFYEKLESY
-585 IKELRYFINNT
+585 IKELRYFLNNT
-596 KEIRYPAKIR
+596 REIRYPAKIR

-611 YDQMKELERERSI
+611 YDQIKEIERERSI

-637 EKLMGI
+637 EKLLGI

-649 SEEISE
+649 QDEINE

-687 EIEKRSYAAR
+687 EIEKRSFAAR

-719 QEYANLVGNSLIKKE
+719 QEHANLIGNSLIKKE

-746 SNTSLDNIILSVN
+746 SNTNLDNIILSIN
-759 PNMDRTEPEGFIRKI
+759 GNMDRTEPEGFVRKI
-774 GSFDKLVNAINGD
+774 GSFDKLINAVNAE

-795 RNEYISDENYM
+795 RNEYISDENYL

-818 DLTIEDAKAL
+818 DLKLEDAKAL
-828 FSSITYLITT
+828 FSSMTYLITT

-848 KINGESVEVV
+848 KVNGETIDLV
-858 CDRFRIIIPTLS
+858 CDRFRIILPTLS
-870 TFHLTPKVYS
+870 TFHLTAKVYS

-894 ADTKCRNASRWYYG
+894 ADSKCRNASRWYYG

-917 YGDLLDI
+917 KGDLLDI

-933 NQDATTSINN
+933 HQDASTSLNN
-943 YDKSHSDKSNAPSS
+943 YDNQRDKSNAPAS

-987 KEKIEEPEWA
+987 KEKIEEPDWA
-997 LWLRNANSCLSHP
+997 MWLLNANTCLSHP
-1010 LPDSDMKSIIGS
+1010 LPDSDMKSIINS

>member
-1 MSKVM
+1 MDKNM
-6 SNIPSINMLYEYAL
+6 RNIESINMLYEYAL

-27 IKELFYSALFF
+27 IRELFFSALFF
-38 NTAAAMSLKKIRIV
+38 NTAAAMSLKKIRII

-57 QDKIIIPNYFGITF
+57 NDKVIIPNYFGISF
-71 AGSGCVDEETE
+71 GGSGV
-82 FLTPKGW
+82 
-89 KKISEYEAGDLV
+89 
-101 CQWSEDGSTQ
+101 
-111 FVNPIAYISEPE
+111 
-123 KRECYYI
+123 
-130 DGGKNSN
+130 
-137 TNRFLCP
+137 
-144 DHRVPYLTEEK
+144 
-155 KYKNSVYKSKL
+155 
-166 KVAKAS
+166 
-172 DIFERNSGFKFPTN
+172 
-186 FKKPESDT
+186 
-194 KLDLTDDEIRLQV
+194 
-207 AFFADGT
+207 
-214 ITNRYKD
+214 
-221 YNGKIRVKKQYK
+221 
-233 IDRLKMLLDRNGS
+233 
-246 TYKTSITG
+246 
-254 EYTMFWINIKIQEKV
+254 
-269 YNDYW
+269 
-274 YNCSNEQLK
+274 
-283 VIFEEAHL
+283 
-291 WDGSLIGGKKT
+291 
-302 FRTTIK
+302 
-308 ETADFMQYVYT
+308 
-319 TQSENYVSFIKKE
+319 
-332 RHNKVP
+332 
-338 FHTEYRISET
+338 
-348 LCKNKSVTKN
+348 
-358 MIKKK
+358 
-363 HMPNFMKY
+363 
-371 CFTVPS
+371 
-377 SFWVAR
+377 
-383 RNNFICIE
+383 
-391 GNCGKNHSDNLARA
+391 GKNHSDNLARA
-405 IYKDLFTKFE
+405 IFKESFDNFQRH
-415 GYAEEFYNDRK
+415 AESFYDSRK
-426 DPNDRKPDPRYVNLS
+426 DPADKKPDPRYVNLS

-458 QTVKDMDI
+458 QTVKDMDV

-531 ELDTKKKDRLLEI
+531 ELDPKKKDRLLET

-574 PKEFYDELDKY
+574 EREFYDKLESY
-585 IKELRYFINNT
+585 IKELRYFLNNT
-596 KEIRYPAKIR
+596 REIRYPAKIR

-611 YDQMKELERERSI
+611 YDQIKELERERSI

-637 EKLMGI
+637 EKLLGI

-649 SEEISE
+649 QDEINE

-687 EIEKRSYAAR
+687 EIEKRSFAAR

-719 QEYANLVGNSLIKKE
+719 QEHANLIGNSLIKKE

-746 SNTSLDNIILSVN
+746 SNTNLDNIILSIN
-759 PNMDRTEPEGFIRKI
+759 GNMDRTEPEGFVRKI
-774 GSFDKLVNAINGD
+774 GSFDKLINAVNAE

-795 RNEYISDENYM
+795 RNDYISDENYL

-818 DLTIEDAKAL
+818 DLRLEDAKAL
-828 FSSITYLITT
+828 FSSMTYLIAT

-848 KINGESVEVV
+848 KVNGETIDLV
-858 CDRFRIIIPTLS
+858 CDRFRIILPTLS
-870 TFHLTPKVYS
+870 TFHLTAKVYS

-894 ADTKCRNASRWYYG
+894 ADSKCRNASRWYYG

-917 YGDLLDI
+917 KGDLLDI

-933 NQDATTSINN
+933 HQDASTSLSN
-943 YDKSHSDKSNAPSS
+943 YDNQRDKSNAPAS

-987 KEKIEEPEWA
+987 KEKIEEPDWA
-997 LWLRNANSCLSHP
+997 MWLLNANTCLSHP
-1010 LPDSDMKSIIGS
+1010 LPDSDMKSIINS

>member
-1 MSKVM
+1 MDKNM
-6 SNIPSINMLYEYAL
+6 RNIESINMLYEYAL

-27 IKELFYSALFF
+27 IRELFFSALFF
-38 NTAAAMSLKKIRIV
+38 NTAAAMSLKKIRII

-57 QDKIIIPNYFGITF
+57 NDKIIIPNYFGISF
-71 AGSGCVDEETE
+71 GGSGV
-82 FLTPKGW
+82 
-89 KKISEYEAGDLV
+89 
-101 CQWSEDGSTQ
+101 
-111 FVNPIAYISEPE
+111 
-123 KRECYYI
+123 
-130 DGGKNSN
+130 
-137 TNRFLCP
+137 
-144 DHRVPYLTEEK
+144 
-155 KYKNSVYKSKL
+155 
-166 KVAKAS
+166 
-172 DIFERNSGFKFPTN
+172 
-186 FKKPESDT
+186 
-194 KLDLTDDEIRLQV
+194 
-207 AFFADGT
+207 
-214 ITNRYKD
+214 
-221 YNGKIRVKKQYK
+221 
-233 IDRLKMLLDRNGS
+233 
-246 TYKTSITG
+246 
-254 EYTMFWINIKIQEKV
+254 
-269 YNDYW
+269 
-274 YNCSNEQLK
+274 
-283 VIFEEAHL
+283 
-291 WDGSLIGGKKT
+291 
-302 FRTTIK
+302 
-308 ETADFMQYVYT
+308 
-319 TQSENYVSFIKKE
+319 
-332 RHNKVP
+332 
-338 FHTEYRISET
+338 
-348 LCKNKSVTKN
+348 
-358 MIKKK
+358 
-363 HMPNFMKY
+363 
-371 CFTVPS
+371 
-377 SFWVAR
+377 
-383 RNNFICIE
+383 
-391 GNCGKNHSDNLARA
+391 GKNHSDNLARA
-405 IYKDLFTKFE
+405 IFKESFDNFQRH
-415 GYAEEFYNDRK
+415 AESFYDSRK
-426 DPNDRKPDPRYVNLS
+426 DPADKRPDPRYVNLS

-458 QTVKDMDI
+458 QTVKDMDV

-531 ELDTKKKDRLLEI
+531 ELDPKKKDRLLET

-574 PKEFYDELDKY
+574 EREFYDKLESY
-585 IKELRYFINNT
+585 IKELRYFLNNT
-596 KEIRYPAKIR
+596 KEIRYPVKIR

-611 YDQMKELERERSI
+611 YDQIKELERERSI

-637 EKLMGI
+637 EKLLGI

-649 SEEISE
+649 QDEINE

-687 EIEKRSYAAR
+687 EIEKRSFAAR

-719 QEYANLVGNSLIKKE
+719 QEHANLIGNSLIKKE

-746 SNTSLDNIILSVN
+746 SNTNLDNIILSIN
-759 PNMDRTEPEGFIRKI
+759 GNMDRTEPEGFVRKI
-774 GSFDKLVNAINGD
+774 GSFDKLINAVNAE

-795 RNEYISDENYM
+795 RNEYISDENYL

-818 DLTIEDAKAL
+818 DLKLEDAKAL
-828 FSSITYLITT
+828 FSSMTYLIAT

-848 KINGESVEVV
+848 KVNGETIDLV
-858 CDRFRIIIPTLS
+858 CDRFRIILPTLS
-870 TFHLTPKVYS
+870 TFHLTAKVYS

-894 ADTKCRNASRWYYG
+894 ADSKCRNASRWYYG

-917 YGDLLDI
+917 KGDLLDI

-933 NQDATTSINN
+933 HQDASTSLNN
-943 YDKSHSDKSNAPSS
+943 YDNQRDKSNAPAS

-987 KEKIEEPEWA
+987 KEKIEEPDWA
-997 LWLRNANSCLSHP
+997 MWLLNANTCLSHP
-1010 LPDSDMKSIIGS
+1010 LPDSDMKSIINS

>member
-1 MSKVM
+1 MDKNM
-6 SNIPSINMLYEYAL
+6 RNIESINMLYEYAL

-27 IKELFYSALFF
+27 IRELFFSALFF
-38 NTAAAMSLKKIRIV
+38 NTAAAMSLKKIRII

-57 QDKIIIPNYFGITF
+57 NDKVIIPNYFGISF
-71 AGSGCVDEETE
+71 GGSGV
-82 FLTPKGW
+82 
-89 KKISEYEAGDLV
+89 
-101 CQWSEDGSTQ
+101 
-111 FVNPIAYISEPE
+111 
-123 KRECYYI
+123 
-130 DGGKNSN
+130 
-137 TNRFLCP
+137 
-144 DHRVPYLTEEK
+144 
-155 KYKNSVYKSKL
+155 
-166 KVAKAS
+166 
-172 DIFERNSGFKFPTN
+172 
-186 FKKPESDT
+186 
-194 KLDLTDDEIRLQV
+194 
-207 AFFADGT
+207 
-214 ITNRYKD
+214 
-221 YNGKIRVKKQYK
+221 
-233 IDRLKMLLDRNGS
+233 
-246 TYKTSITG
+246 
-254 EYTMFWINIKIQEKV
+254 
-269 YNDYW
+269 
-274 YNCSNEQLK
+274 
-283 VIFEEAHL
+283 
-291 WDGSLIGGKKT
+291 
-302 FRTTIK
+302 
-308 ETADFMQYVYT
+308 
-319 TQSENYVSFIKKE
+319 
-332 RHNKVP
+332 
-338 FHTEYRISET
+338 
-348 LCKNKSVTKN
+348 
-358 MIKKK
+358 
-363 HMPNFMKY
+363 
-371 CFTVPS
+371 
-377 SFWVAR
+377 
-383 RNNFICIE
+383 
-391 GNCGKNHSDNLARA
+391 GKNHSDNLARA
-405 IYKDLFTKFE
+405 IFKESFDNFQRH
-415 GYAEEFYNDRK
+415 AESFYDSRK
-426 DPNDRKPDPRYVNLS
+426 DPADKKPDPRYVNLS

-458 QTVKDMDI
+458 QTVKDMDV

-531 ELDTKKKDRLLEI
+531 ELDPKKKDRLLET

-574 PKEFYDELDKY
+574 ERDFYDKLESY
-585 IKELRYFINNT
+585 IKELRYFLNNT
-596 KEIRYPAKIR
+596 REIRYPAKIR

-611 YDQMKELERERSI
+611 YDQIKELERERSI

-637 EKLMGI
+637 EKLLRI

-649 SEEISE
+649 QDEINE

-687 EIEKRSYAAR
+687 EIEKRSFAAR

-719 QEYANLVGNSLIKKE
+719 QEHANLIGNSLIKKE

-746 SNTSLDNIILSVN
+746 SNTNLDNIILSIN
-759 PNMDRTEPEGFIRKI
+759 GNMDRTEPEGFVRKI
-774 GSFDKLVNAINGD
+774 GSFDKLINAVNAE

-795 RNEYISDENYM
+795 RNEYISDENYL

-818 DLTIEDAKAL
+818 DLSLEDAKAL
-828 FSSITYLITT
+828 FSSMTYLITT

-848 KINGESVEVV
+848 KVNGETIDLV
-858 CDRFRIIIPTLS
+858 CDRFRIILPTLS
-870 TFHLTPKVYS
+870 TFHLTSKVYS

-894 ADTKCRNASRWYYG
+894 ADSKCRNASRWYYG

-917 YGDLLDI
+917 KGDLLDI

-933 NQDATTSINN
+933 HQDASTSLNN
-943 YDKSHSDKSNAPSS
+943 YDNQRDKSNAPAS

-987 KEKIEEPEWA
+987 KEKIEEPDWA
-997 LWLRNANSCLSHP
+997 MWLLNANTCLSHP
-1010 LPDSDMKSIIGS
+1010 LPDSDMKSIINS

>member
-1 MSKVM
+1 MDKNM
-6 SNIPSINMLYEYAL
+6 RNIESINMLYEYAL

-27 IKELFYSALFF
+27 IRELFFSALFF
-38 NTAAAMSLKKIRIV
+38 NTAAAMSLKKIRII

-57 QDKIIIPNYFGITF
+57 NDKVIIPNYFGISF
-71 AGSGCVDEETE
+71 GGSGV
-82 FLTPKGW
+82 
-89 KKISEYEAGDLV
+89 
-101 CQWSEDGSTQ
+101 
-111 FVNPIAYISEPE
+111 
-123 KRECYYI
+123 
-130 DGGKNSN
+130 
-137 TNRFLCP
+137 
-144 DHRVPYLTEEK
+144 
-155 KYKNSVYKSKL
+155 
-166 KVAKAS
+166 
-172 DIFERNSGFKFPTN
+172 
-186 FKKPESDT
+186 
-194 KLDLTDDEIRLQV
+194 
-207 AFFADGT
+207 
-214 ITNRYKD
+214 
-221 YNGKIRVKKQYK
+221 
-233 IDRLKMLLDRNGS
+233 
-246 TYKTSITG
+246 
-254 EYTMFWINIKIQEKV
+254 
-269 YNDYW
+269 
-274 YNCSNEQLK
+274 
-283 VIFEEAHL
+283 
-291 WDGSLIGGKKT
+291 
-302 FRTTIK
+302 
-308 ETADFMQYVYT
+308 
-319 TQSENYVSFIKKE
+319 
-332 RHNKVP
+332 
-338 FHTEYRISET
+338 
-348 LCKNKSVTKN
+348 
-358 MIKKK
+358 
-363 HMPNFMKY
+363 
-371 CFTVPS
+371 
-377 SFWVAR
+377 
-383 RNNFICIE
+383 
-391 GNCGKNHSDNLARA
+391 GKNHSDNLARA
-405 IYKDLFTKFE
+405 IFKESFDNFQRH
-415 GYAEEFYNDRK
+415 AESFYDSRK
-426 DPNDRKPDPRYVNLS
+426 DPADKKPDPRYVNLS

-458 QTVKDMDI
+458 QTVKDMDV

-531 ELDTKKKDRLLEI
+531 ELDPKKKDRLLET

-574 PKEFYDELDKY
+574 EREFYDKLESY
-585 IKELRYFINNT
+585 IKELRYFLNNT

-611 YDQMKELERERSI
+611 YDQIKELERERSI

-637 EKLMGI
+637 EKLLGI

-649 SEEISE
+649 QDEINE

-687 EIEKRSYAAR
+687 EIEKRSFAAR

-719 QEYANLVGNSLIKKE
+719 QEHANLIGNSLIKKE

-746 SNTSLDNIILSVN
+746 SNTNLDNIILSIN
-759 PNMDRTEPEGFIRKI
+759 GNMDRTEPEGFVRKI
-774 GSFDKLVNAINGD
+774 GSFDKLINAVNAE

-795 RNEYISDENYM
+795 RNEYISDENYL

-818 DLTIEDAKAL
+818 DLKLEDAKAL
-828 FSSITYLITT
+828 FSSMTYLITT

-848 KINGESVEVV
+848 KANGETVDLV
-858 CDRFRIIIPTLS
+858 CDRFRIILPTLS
-870 TFHLTPKVYS
+870 TFHLTAKVYS

-894 ADTKCRNASRWYYG
+894 ADSKCRNASRWYYG
-908 NPEGEHWYN
+908 NPEGEHLYN
-917 YGDLLDI
+917 KGDVLDI

-933 NQDATTSINN
+933 HQDASTSLNN
-943 YDKSHSDKSNAPSS
+943 YDNQRDKSNAPAS

-987 KEKIEEPEWA
+987 KEKIEEPDWA
-997 LWLRNANSCLSHP
+997 MWLLNANTCLSHP
-1010 LPDSDMKSIIGS
+1010 LPDSDMKSIINS

>member
-1 MSKVM
+1 MDKNM
-6 SNIPSINMLYEYAL
+6 RNIESINMLYEYAL

-27 IKELFYSALFF
+27 IRELFFSALFF
-38 NTAAAMSLKKIRIV
+38 NTAAAMSLKKIRII

-57 QDKIIIPNYFGITF
+57 NDKVIIPNYFGISF
-71 AGSGCVDEETE
+71 GGSGV
-82 FLTPKGW
+82 
-89 KKISEYEAGDLV
+89 
-101 CQWSEDGSTQ
+101 
-111 FVNPIAYISEPE
+111 
-123 KRECYYI
+123 
-130 DGGKNSN
+130 
-137 TNRFLCP
+137 
-144 DHRVPYLTEEK
+144 
-155 KYKNSVYKSKL
+155 
-166 KVAKAS
+166 
-172 DIFERNSGFKFPTN
+172 
-186 FKKPESDT
+186 
-194 KLDLTDDEIRLQV
+194 
-207 AFFADGT
+207 
-214 ITNRYKD
+214 
-221 YNGKIRVKKQYK
+221 
-233 IDRLKMLLDRNGS
+233 
-246 TYKTSITG
+246 
-254 EYTMFWINIKIQEKV
+254 
-269 YNDYW
+269 
-274 YNCSNEQLK
+274 
-283 VIFEEAHL
+283 
-291 WDGSLIGGKKT
+291 
-302 FRTTIK
+302 
-308 ETADFMQYVYT
+308 
-319 TQSENYVSFIKKE
+319 
-332 RHNKVP
+332 
-338 FHTEYRISET
+338 
-348 LCKNKSVTKN
+348 
-358 MIKKK
+358 
-363 HMPNFMKY
+363 
-371 CFTVPS
+371 
-377 SFWVAR
+377 
-383 RNNFICIE
+383 
-391 GNCGKNHSDNLARA
+391 GKNHSDNLARA
-405 IYKDLFTKFE
+405 IFKESFDNFQRH
-415 GYAEEFYNDRK
+415 AESFYDSRK
-426 DPNDRKPDPRYVNLS
+426 DPADKKPDPRYVNLS

-458 QTVKDMDI
+458 QTVKDMDV

-513 CVHDVCFN
+513 CVYDVCFN

-531 ELDTKKKDRLLEI
+531 ELDPKKKDRLLET

-574 PKEFYDELDKY
+574 EREFYDKLESY
-585 IKELRYFINNT
+585 IKELRYFLNNT
-596 KEIRYPAKIR
+596 REIRYPAKIR

-611 YDQMKELERERSI
+611 YDQIKELERERSI

-637 EKLMGI
+637 EKLLGI

-649 SEEISE
+649 QDEINE

-687 EIEKRSYAAR
+687 EIEKRSFAAR

-719 QEYANLVGNSLIKKE
+719 QEHANLIGNSLIKKE

-746 SNTSLDNIILSVN
+746 SNTNLDNIILSIN
-759 PNMDRTEPEGFIRKI
+759 GNMDRTEPEGFVRKI
-774 GSFDKLVNAINGD
+774 GSFDKLINAVNAE

-795 RNEYISDENYM
+795 RNEYISDENYL

-818 DLTIEDAKAL
+818 DLRLEDAKAL
-828 FSSITYLITT
+828 FSSMTYLIAT

-848 KINGESVEVV
+848 KVNGETIDLV
-858 CDRFRIIIPTLS
+858 CDRFRIILPTLS
-870 TFHLTPKVYS
+870 TFHLTAKVYS

-894 ADTKCRNASRWYYG
+894 ADSKCRNASRWYYG

-917 YGDLLDI
+917 KGDLLDI

-933 NQDATTSINN
+933 HQDASTSLNN
-943 YDKSHSDKSNAPSS
+943 YDNQRYKSNAPAS

-987 KEKIEEPEWA
+987 KEKIEEPDWA
-997 LWLRNANSCLSHP
+997 MWLLNANTCLSHP
-1010 LPDSDMKSIIGS
+1010 LPDSDMKSIINS

>member
-1 MSKVM
+1 MDKNM
-6 SNIPSINMLYEYAL
+6 RNIESINMLYEYAL

-27 IKELFYSALFF
+27 IRELFFSALFF
-38 NTAAAMSLKKIRIV
+38 NTAAAMSLKKIRII

-57 QDKIIIPNYFGITF
+57 NDKVIIPNYFGISF
-71 AGSGCVDEETE
+71 GGSGV
-82 FLTPKGW
+82 
-89 KKISEYEAGDLV
+89 
-101 CQWSEDGSTQ
+101 
-111 FVNPIAYISEPE
+111 
-123 KRECYYI
+123 
-130 DGGKNSN
+130 
-137 TNRFLCP
+137 
-144 DHRVPYLTEEK
+144 
-155 KYKNSVYKSKL
+155 
-166 KVAKAS
+166 
-172 DIFERNSGFKFPTN
+172 
-186 FKKPESDT
+186 
-194 KLDLTDDEIRLQV
+194 
-207 AFFADGT
+207 
-214 ITNRYKD
+214 
-221 YNGKIRVKKQYK
+221 
-233 IDRLKMLLDRNGS
+233 
-246 TYKTSITG
+246 
-254 EYTMFWINIKIQEKV
+254 
-269 YNDYW
+269 
-274 YNCSNEQLK
+274 
-283 VIFEEAHL
+283 
-291 WDGSLIGGKKT
+291 
-302 FRTTIK
+302 
-308 ETADFMQYVYT
+308 
-319 TQSENYVSFIKKE
+319 
-332 RHNKVP
+332 
-338 FHTEYRISET
+338 
-348 LCKNKSVTKN
+348 
-358 MIKKK
+358 
-363 HMPNFMKY
+363 
-371 CFTVPS
+371 
-377 SFWVAR
+377 
-383 RNNFICIE
+383 
-391 GNCGKNHSDNLARA
+391 GKNHSDNLARA
-405 IYKDLFTKFE
+405 IFKESFDNFQRH
-415 GYAEEFYNDRK
+415 AESFYDSRK
-426 DPNDRKPDPRYVNLS
+426 DPADKRPDPRYVNLS

-458 QTVKDMDI
+458 QTVKDMDV

-513 CVHDVCFN
+513 CVHDVWFN

-531 ELDTKKKDRLLEI
+531 ELDPKKKDRLLET

-574 PKEFYDELDKY
+574 EREFYDKLESY
-585 IKELRYFINNT
+585 IKELRYFLNNT

-611 YDQMKELERERSI
+611 YDQIKELERERSI

-637 EKLMGI
+637 EKLLGI

-649 SEEISE
+649 QDEINE

-687 EIEKRSYAAR
+687 EIEKRSFAAR

-719 QEYANLVGNSLIKKE
+719 QEHANLIGNSLIKKE

-746 SNTSLDNIILSVN
+746 SNTNLDNIILSIN
-759 PNMDRTEPEGFIRKI
+759 GNMDRTEPEGFVRKI
-774 GSFDKLVNAINGD
+774 GSFDKLINAVNAE

-795 RNEYISDENYM
+795 RNEYISDENYLK
-806 QEQNLFIIDIDN
+806 EQNLFIIDIDN
-818 DLTIEDAKAL
+818 DLKLEDAKAL
-828 FSSITYLITT
+828 FSSMTYLIAT

-848 KINGESVEVV
+848 KVNGETIDLV
-858 CDRFRIIIPTLS
+858 CDRFRIILPTLS
-870 TFHLTPKVYS
+870 TFHLTAKVYS

-894 ADTKCRNASRWYYG
+894 ADSKCRNASRWYYG

-917 YGDLLDI
+917 KGDLLDI

-933 NQDATTSINN
+933 HQDASTSLNN
-943 YDKSHSDKSNAPSS
+943 YDNQRDKSNAPAS

-987 KEKIEEPEWA
+987 KEKIEEPDWA
-997 LWLRNANSCLSHP
+997 MWLLNANTCLSHP
-1010 LPDSDMKSIIGS
+1010 LPDSDMKSIINS